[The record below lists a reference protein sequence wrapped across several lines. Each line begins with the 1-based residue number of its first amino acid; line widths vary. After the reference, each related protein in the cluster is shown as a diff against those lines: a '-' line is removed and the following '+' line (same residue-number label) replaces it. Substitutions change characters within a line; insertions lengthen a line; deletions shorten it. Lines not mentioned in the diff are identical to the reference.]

1 MLAFLL
7 RRVLL
12 GITVLWAITTVV
24 FVMFFVAPT
33 HVAQLI
39 AGRQATP
46 QTVALVSHR
55 LRLDRPILTQYGH
68 CFSPLHGDL
77 GYSYYNSTPVT
88 TLISQRVGVTASLAL
103 GAAVIWLVIGISAG
117 VLASIRPRSLT
128 DRLVAASALFFYS
141 MRIFLLGLVLL
152 LPLLPPHPGRRGS
165 VPGQRLRLAH
175 AGPVSWAQH
184 LALPWLALALV
195 TAATYT
201 PDARRD
207 ARVLGEDYIR
217 TARSKGM
224 RERRVTYRH
233 ALRSALTPAVTQLGI
248 DLGTVLGG
256 AIITENVFG
265 LPGLG
270 ALAVQSVV
278 QQDQPVI
285 IGTVILGVGLH
296 RRLEHRRRSRLRHSR
311 PARARAQQLGGLSAM
326 SDIVILADTV
336 RSPEMRREL
345 PFAMVTRDLHRA

>member
-1 MLAFLL
+1 MVSFLL
-7 RRVLL
+7 RRIVL
-12 GITVLWAITTVV
+12 GVGVLWAITTVV

-46 QTVALVSHR
+46 QTVALVSQR
-55 LRLDRPILTQYGH
+55 LGLDRPILTQYLDYLWRL
-68 CFSPLHGDL
+68 LHGDL

-88 TLISQRVGVTASLAL
+88 TLLWQRVPVTASLAL
-103 GAAVIWLVIGISAG
+103 GAAVLWLVIGISSG
-117 VLASIRPRSLT
+117 VLASIRPRSVA
-128 DRLVAASALFFYS
+128 DRVVSASALFFYS
-141 MRIFLLGLVLL
+141 MPIFLLGLILL
-152 LPLLPPHPGRRGS
+152 YFLFYKLTLAGFDLFPGSGYVPLS
-165 VPGQRLRLAH
+165 ED
-175 AGPVSWAQH
+175 PVAWLQH
-184 LALPWLALALV
+184 LVLPWLSLALV

-201 PDARRD
+201 RLTRGAMLD
-207 ARVLGEDYIR
+207 VLGEDYIR

-224 RERRVTYRH
+224 RERRVTSRH

-270 ALAVQSVV
+270 QLAVQSVV

-285 IGTVILGVGLH
+285 IGTVIL
-296 RRLEHRRRSRLRHSR
+296 
-311 PARARAQQLGGLSAM
+311 AAAF
-326 SDIVILADTV
+326 IVISSIVVDLVYAVLDPRV
-336 RSPEMRREL
+336 R
-345 PFAMVTRDLHRA
+345 AH

>member
-1 MLAFLL
+1 M
-7 RRVLL
+7 LL

-46 QTVALVSHR
+46 QTVALVSQR
-55 LRLDRPILTQYGH
+55 LGLDRPILTQYLDYLWRL
-68 CFSPLHGDL
+68 LHGDL

-88 TLISQRVGVTASLAL
+88 TLLWQRVPVTASLAL
-103 GAAVIWLVIGISAG
+103 GAAVLWLVIGISSG
-117 VLASIRPRSLT
+117 VLASIRPRSLA
-128 DRLVAASALFFYS
+128 DRVVTASALFFYS
-141 MRIFLLGLVLL
+141 MPIFLLGLILL
-152 LPLLPPHPGRRGS
+152 YFLFYKLTLAGFAIFPGSGYVPLS
-165 VPGQRLRLAH
+165 ED
-175 AGPVSWAQH
+175 PVEWVQH
-184 LALPWLALALV
+184 LVLPWLSLALV

-201 PDARRD
+201 RLTRGAMLD
-207 ARVLGEDYIR
+207 VLGEDYIR

-224 RERRVTYRH
+224 RERRVTSRH

-270 ALAVQSVV
+270 QLAVQSVV

-285 IGTVILGVGLH
+285 IGTVIL
-296 RRLEHRRRSRLRHSR
+296 
-311 PARARAQQLGGLSAM
+311 AAAF
-326 SDIVILADTV
+326 IVISSIVVDLVYAVLDPRV
-336 RSPEMRREL
+336 R
-345 PFAMVTRDLHRA
+345 AH

>member
-1 MLAFLL
+1 MVSFLV
-7 RRVLL
+7 RRILL

-46 QTVALVSHR
+46 QTVALVSQR
-55 LRLDRPILTQYGH
+55 LGLDRPILTQY
-68 CFSPLHGDL
+68 FDYLSRLLHGDL

-88 TLISQRVGVTASLAL
+88 TLLWQRVPVTASLAL
-103 GAAVIWLVIGISAG
+103 GAAVLWLVIGISSG
-117 VLASIRPRSLT
+117 VLASIRPRSLA
-128 DRLVAASALFFYS
+128 DRVVTASALFFYS
-141 MRIFLLGLVLL
+141 MPIFLLGLILL
-152 LPLLPPHPGRRGS
+152 YFLFYKLTLAGYPLFPGSGY
-165 VPGQRLRLAH
+165 VPLSED
-175 AGPVSWAQH
+175 PVEWLQH
-184 LALPWLALALV
+184 LVLPWLSLALV

-201 PDARRD
+201 RLTRGAMLD
-207 ARVLGEDYIR
+207 VLGEDYIR

-270 ALAVQSVV
+270 QLAVQSVV

-285 IGTVILGVGLH
+285 IGTVIL
-296 RRLEHRRRSRLRHSR
+296 
-311 PARARAQQLGGLSAM
+311 AAAF
-326 SDIVILADTV
+326 IVISSIVVDLVYAVLDPRV
-336 RSPEMRREL
+336 R
-345 PFAMVTRDLHRA
+345 AH

>member
-1 MLAFLL
+1 MVSFLV
-7 RRVLL
+7 RRILL

-46 QTVALVSHR
+46 QTVALVSQR
-55 LRLDRPILTQYGH
+55 LGLDRPILTQY
-68 CFSPLHGDL
+68 FDYLSRLLHGDL

-88 TLISQRVGVTASLAL
+88 TLLWQRVPVTASLAL
-103 GAAVIWLVIGISAG
+103 GAAVLWLVIGISSG
-117 VLASIRPRSLT
+117 VLASIRPRSLA
-128 DRLVAASALFFYS
+128 DRVVTASALFFYS
-141 MRIFLLGLVLL
+141 MPIFLLGLILL
-152 LPLLPPHPGRRGS
+152 YFLFYKLTLAGYPLFPGSGY
-165 VPGQRLRLAH
+165 VPLSED
-175 AGPVSWAQH
+175 PVEWLQH
-184 LALPWLALALV
+184 LVLPWLSLALV

-201 PDARRD
+201 RLTRGAMLD
-207 ARVLGEDYIR
+207 VLGEDYIR

-270 ALAVQSVV
+270 QLAVQSVV

-285 IGTVILGVGLH
+285 IGTVIL
-296 RRLEHRRRSRLRHSR
+296 
-311 PARARAQQLGGLSAM
+311 AATF
-326 SDIVILADTV
+326 IVISSILVDLVYAVLDPRV
-336 RSPEMRREL
+336 R
-345 PFAMVTRDLHRA
+345 AH

>member
-1 MLAFLL
+1 MLSFLL
-7 RRVLL
+7 RRILL
-12 GITVLWAITTVV
+12 GVTVLWAITTVV

-46 QTVALVSHR
+46 QTVALVSQR
-55 LRLDRPILTQYGH
+55 LGLDRPILTQY
-68 CFSPLHGDL
+68 FDYLSRLLHGDL

-88 TLISQRVGVTASLAL
+88 TLLWQRVPVTASLAL
-103 GAAVIWLVIGISAG
+103 GAAVLWLVIGISSG
-117 VLASIRPRSLT
+117 VLASIRPRSLA
-128 DRLVAASALFFYS
+128 DRVVTASALFFYS
-141 MRIFLLGLVLL
+141 MPIFLLGLILL
-152 LPLLPPHPGRRGS
+152 YFLFYKLTLAGYPLFPGSGY
-165 VPGQRLRLAH
+165 VPLSED
-175 AGPVSWAQH
+175 PVEWLQH
-184 LALPWLALALV
+184 LVLPWLSLALV

-201 PDARRD
+201 RLTRGAMLD
-207 ARVLGEDYIR
+207 VLGEDYIR

-270 ALAVQSVV
+270 QLAVQSVV

-285 IGTVILGVGLH
+285 IGTVIL
-296 RRLEHRRRSRLRHSR
+296 
-311 PARARAQQLGGLSAM
+311 AAAF
-326 SDIVILADTV
+326 IVISSILVDLVYAVLDPRV
-336 RSPEMRREL
+336 R
-345 PFAMVTRDLHRA
+345 AH